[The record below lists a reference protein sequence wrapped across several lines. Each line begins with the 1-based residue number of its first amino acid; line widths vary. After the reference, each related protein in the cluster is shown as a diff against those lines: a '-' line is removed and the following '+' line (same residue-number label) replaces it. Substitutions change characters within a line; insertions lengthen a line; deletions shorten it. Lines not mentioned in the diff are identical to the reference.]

1 MNPQEHI
8 TTTIRTL
15 LGHLAVTVTDVSVEN
30 DERTKSLRFEVRTP
44 DSAILIGERG
54 DRLLALNHL
63 VKRIV
68 ERELKDENVQFLVDI
83 NSYQKKRIDDIRAK
97 AHMLAERARYFKS
110 SVEMDPMSSYER
122 MIVHAEFTETPDIA
136 TESSGYGKDRKVV
149 LKYMEEKIPVVAE
162 TTNANEAN
170 GDSHDTFASRV
181 L

>member
-8 TTTIRTL
+8 ISTIRAL
-15 LGHLAVTVTDVSVEN
+15 LGHLQVTVIDVAVEM
-30 DERTKSLRFEVRTP
+30 DERIKSFRFVVSSP

-68 ERELKDENVQFLVDI
+68 ERELKDENISFLIDV
-83 NSYQKKRIDDIRAK
+83 NNYQKKRIDDIRVK

-122 MIVHAEFTETPDIA
+122 MIVHAEFTEIPDIA
-136 TESSGYGKDRKVV
+136 TESSGYGKDRRVI
-149 LKYMEEKIPVVAE
+149 LKYTEGKIAE
-162 TTNANEAN
+162 AAK
-170 GDSHDTFASRV
+170 
-181 L
+181 